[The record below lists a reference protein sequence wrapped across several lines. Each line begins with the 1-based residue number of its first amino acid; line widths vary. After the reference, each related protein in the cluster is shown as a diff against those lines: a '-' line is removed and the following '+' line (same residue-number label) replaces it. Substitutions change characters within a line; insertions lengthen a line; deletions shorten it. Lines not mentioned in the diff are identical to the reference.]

1 MALAG
6 IGRPYSGAAG
16 VGTSFLLQIVAFG
29 VAAAARQR
37 TSPSGRLETLIDIDA
52 LNFVQHTVSTA
63 SSASQAIAVEPWS
76 RLHAYGKSLPHG
88 STAEERPTSS
98 FASHTISDSAREASR
113 EDGITVIQPQVDS
126 MFASLQLSRPEDA
139 GKNQNI
145 TSQADGR
152 LPRPSNLR
160 EKQAVL
166 DAINIKTQAKMKY
179 IATPHTIVLVFI
191 IIYTPILA
199 GWFIVAKCGWQQ
211 KHVAVMLSISLCG
224 CVIGLDLVN
233 QSLSVIMDAPMAI
246 TAVQAVA
253 LLLILGFMTGVQE
266 VIGPSSLTR
275 QNCWPLATWAC
286 VAVAFTV
293 FQLANHLVSYWCSLC
308 ERTIFMN
315 LCPVVS
321 ILVES
326 FAMPK
331 SVRISVGARS
341 VIALATMVLGA
352 ILFGVQYP
360 DFSAQGVLVAALLV
374 VILIPYRLAQRWFL
388 HDCVGLPLPL
398 LAAFDGLILTIPS
411 AIISGERHPHSFFA
425 TWGLWFEQ
433 PAIATLIILSCFTF
447 AALHCCGLAML
458 RLGSATNYLVMANLA
473 NVIVVLMGIF
483 FFHEKVA
490 GKSLEIAGLT
500 LSLFAGLWYA
510 GEECTAMRVEESK
523 GTSKAVVGKDKLVGG
538 QAGRRTS
545 WS

>member
-1 MALAG
+1 
-6 IGRPYSGAAG
+6 
-16 VGTSFLLQIVAFG
+16 
-29 VAAAARQR
+29 
-37 TSPSGRLETLIDIDA
+37 
-52 LNFVQHTVSTA
+52 
-63 SSASQAIAVEPWS
+63 
-76 RLHAYGKSLPHG
+76 
-88 STAEERPTSS
+88 
-98 FASHTISDSAREASR
+98 
-113 EDGITVIQPQVDS
+113 

-152 LPRPSNLR
+152 LPRPSNMR

-166 DAINIKTQAKMKY
+166 DAIDAKRQAKLKH

-246 TAVQAVA
+246 TAVQAFA
-253 LLLILGFMTGVQE
+253 LLLISGSMTGVQE
-266 VIGPSSLTR
+266 VTGPSSLTR

-286 VAVAFTV
+286 ISVAFTV
-293 FQLANHLVSYWCSLC
+293 FQLTDHLVSYWCSLC

-321 ILVES
+321 ILVER

-360 DFSAQGVLVAALLV
+360 NFSAQGVIVAALMV
-374 VILIPYRLAQRWFL
+374 VILIPFRLAQRWFL

-398 LAAFDGLILTIPS
+398 LAALNGLSLTIPS
-411 AIISGERHPHSFFA
+411 AIISGDRHPHSFFA
-425 TWGLWFEQ
+425 TWGLWFET
-433 PAIATLIILSCFTF
+433 PGIATLILLSCFTF
-447 AALHCCGLAML
+447 AANQYCGLAVL

-473 NVIVVLMGIF
+473 NVMLVLMGIF
-483 FFHEKVA
+483 FFHDKVA
-490 GKSLEIAGLT
+490 GHYLEIVGLI

-510 GEECTAMRVEESK
+510 GEECTAMGAEESK
-523 GTSKAVVGKDKLVGG
+523 GTSKAAVGKDKLVGG
-538 QAGRRTS
+538 
-545 WS
+545 